1 MGNDPVNIQ
10 NISGIGTEKATFQ
23 FQGHFH
29 GKPVTWQCTL
39 QTLDH
44 YYDELLRNKKIESN
58 IPLTLKRF
66 IDIHGTD
73 SPTPSINITLDVEI
87 IDEPTIRK
95 SVIMVHNYKKLHEGL
110 HEYGEGY
117 TYPRK

>member
-1 MGNDPVNIQ
+1 MESDAVNTQ
-10 NISGIGTEKATFQ
+10 NISGIDTGKAIFE
-23 FQGHFH
+23 FQGHFN

-44 YYDELLRNKKIESN
+44 YYEELLRNKKIESN
-58 IPLTLKRF
+58 IPVTLKRF
-66 IDIHGTD
+66 INIIGTD

-95 SVIMVHNYKKLHEGL
+95 TIIMVHNYKKLQEGL
-110 HEYGEGY
+110 HEYGEAY